1 MHILVPA
8 ALAVIAV
15 LLFGF
20 VIFFHELGH
29 FLLAK
34 AMGVKV
40 NEFSLGMGPKLWG
53 FARRDTQYSLR
64 LLPIGGY
71 CAMEGEEEDSGSQG
85 SFSGKPVWKRILVVV
100 AGGLFNV
107 VLGFGLM
114 VIVLSQQEVFAT
126 TTISQFAEGSALE
139 QAGAQVGDT
148 IKEIDGYAVLS
159 ERDLTFALALAD
171 PEAVSMEV
179 EREGRRVDLGTFPL
193 HTQTLEDGSQ
203 MVTLDF
209 YVQPE
214 EVTVLS
220 VLRRGVTDTLSM
232 ARMVWE
238 TLAGMVTGRFGLNDL
253 AGPIGT
259 AQAITQ
265 AASAGLS
272 QSFGQ
277 AVLNILTI
285 MVMLTVNLGIV
296 NLLPL
301 PALDGGRLLFLVWEG
316 ITRRPVPQKYE
327 GYVHAAGFVLLLG
340 LMGVVAFNDI
350 ARLVT
355 G

>member
-1 MHILVPA
+1 
-8 ALAVIAV
+8 
-15 LLFGF
+15 
-20 VIFFHELGH
+20 
-29 FLLAK
+29 
-34 AMGVKV
+34 
-40 NEFSLGMGPKLWG
+40 
-53 FARRDTQYSLR
+53 
-64 LLPIGGY
+64 
-71 CAMEGEEEDSGSQG
+71 
-85 SFSGKPVWKRILVVV
+85 
-100 AGGLFNV
+100 
-107 VLGFGLM
+107 
-114 VIVLSQQEVFAT
+114 
-126 TTISQFAEGSALE
+126 
-139 QAGAQVGDT
+139 
-148 IKEIDGYAVLS
+148 
-159 ERDLTFALALAD
+159 
-171 PEAVSMEV
+171 MEV
-179 EREGRRVDLGTFPL
+179 ERQGRRVDLGTFPL

-214 EVTVLS
+214 EVTVPLCAAPGGDGHP
-220 VLRRGVTDTLSM
+220 VHGPDGVGDPL
-232 ARMVWE
+232 
-238 TLAGMVTGRFGLNDL
+238 GMVTGRFGLNDL

-340 LMGVVAFNDI
+340 LMVVVAFNDI